1 MRLSTLAIPLSAS
14 LLLVACSHRERVVE
28 RPVIEKQT
36 VIERQVPA
44 AGATAPG
51 NCSWNSV
58 IYSDGAVS
66 CQAGQQFR
74 CGNGTWNQQGGTC

>member
-1 MRLSTLAIPLSAS
+1 MRLSTLAISLSAAS
-14 LLLVACSHRERVVE
+14 LFAACSHKERVVE

-58 IYSDGAVS
+58 TYSDGSLS
-66 CQAGQQFR
+66 CQAGKQLR
-74 CGNGTWNQQGGTC
+74 CSNGTWNQAPGTC